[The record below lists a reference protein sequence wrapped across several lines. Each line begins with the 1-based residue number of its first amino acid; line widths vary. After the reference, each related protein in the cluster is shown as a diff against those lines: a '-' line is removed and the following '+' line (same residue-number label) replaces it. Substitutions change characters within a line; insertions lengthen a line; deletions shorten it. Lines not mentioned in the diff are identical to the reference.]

1 MKEELPRNDDVLH
14 NRQMHTLTNTA
25 GRPVNGRRCYVST
38 LPIAFFLLLAVA
50 GLCLWLLRLLGIIPL
65 PF

>member
-1 MKEELPRNDDVLH
+1 MNEELPRNDDVLH
-14 NRQMHTLTNTA
+14 NRQIHTLTNA
-25 GRPVNGRRCYVST
+25 LGRVENRQRCYVST
-38 LPIAFFLLLAVA
+38 VPIAFFMLLAVA